1 MKRRLFTLF
10 AAVLGMCATLQAQN
24 VTIDRTG
31 WRITAYS
38 NATTQIENA
47 ADGRANAAIDG
58 NSATWYHSD
67 WSGSKTGSGM
77 PQAFLIDMAEEH
89 DLTGF
94 NYQGR
99 TDKTDGTK
107 PTAWRV
113 YLYNEESKMPFGAAS
128 VSSSATISFISEI
141 EAFVP
146 LSLCNFRLVLFAII
160 LASVVLPVPDGP

>member
-113 YLYNEESKMPFGAAS
+113 YLYNEESEMPFGGFDKLQGLSGKNTALSESTLGTPAAKGEW
-128 VSSSATISFISEI
+128 TWT
-141 EAFVP
+141 
-146 LSLCNFRLVLFAII
+146 
-160 LASVVLPVPDGP
+160 